1 MSKILF
7 TTSLNSSNFDAKEL
21 MISVSIITLLTF
33 LTLIFLCRPI
43 KTQTVTKI
51 VKTGSL
57 HFKIYKRVKMLKVK

>member
-21 MISVSIITLLTF
+21 MISVPIITLLIF
-33 LTLIFLCRPI
+33 LTLIFLCRPT
-43 KTQTVTKI
+43 KTQIVTKI

-57 HFKIYKRVKMLKVK
+57 HFKIYKRMKMLKVK